1 MMLLIK
7 ISLLFSLLLP
17 DSGTKDLTCVFG
29 IVCSDMSSKKIRITS
44 EYAQILYEEHKKG
57 SLSIE
62 TAILKEEKTIPYENM
77 IIKEIQYSIYK
88 DKYEMTYI
96 KRFIFRD
103 NYIYQISIYPSTILQ
118 KR

>member
-1 MMLLIK
+1 MN
-7 ISLLFSLLLP
+7 
-17 DSGTKDLTCVFG
+17 
-29 IVCSDMSSKKIRITS
+29 
-44 EYAQILYEEHKKG
+44 YEEIMELAKIAGDPQRRKND
-57 SLSIE
+57 SL
-62 TAILKEEKTIPYENM
+62 ENM

-103 NYIYQISIYPSTILQ
+103 NYIYQISIGGRPAICLSFKTKWKHSSILYPSTILQ